1 MKEVALITGTSK
13 GIGLHIAQELLGDGF
28 IVVGCSRSKAS
39 IEHED
44 YYHFICDITDE
55 KASVKMIKDVYVKF
69 DKIDVLVNNAGAASL
84 NHSILTPSTTLDK
97 IFALNFRAAF
107 IFSREVAKK
116 MMKNRCGRII
126 NFSTVAVPL
135 NLEGEMI
142 YSSSKAAV
150 EQMTKVLSKELG
162 KFGITVNAIGP
173 SPVETDLIKAV
184 PTAKINELIDLQSIP
199 RLAEFSDIVNVVKF
213 FINKNSDF
221 ITGQIIYLGGI
232 S

>member
-1 MKEVALITGTSK
+1 MKQVALITGTSK
-13 GIGLHIAQELLGDGF
+13 GIGLHIARGLLSDGI
-28 IVVGCSRSKAS
+28 IVVGCSRSKPS
-39 IEHED
+39 IEHKD
-44 YYHFICDITDE
+44 YFHFICDITNE
-55 KASVKMIKDVYVKF
+55 KASVKMIKDVFVKF
-69 DKIDVLVNNAGAASL
+69 NKIDILVNNAGAASL
-84 NHSILTPSTTLDK
+84 NHAILTPSATLDR

-107 IFSREVAKK
+107 VFSREVAKK
-116 MMKNRCGRII
+116 MMKNRYGRII

-173 SPVETDLIKAV
+173 SPVKTDLIKAV
-184 PTAKINELIDLQSIP
+184 PKAKINELIDLQSIP
-199 RLAEFSDIVNVVKF
+199 RLSEFGDILNVIKF
-213 FINKNSDF
+213 YINKNSDF
-221 ITGQIIYLGGI
+221 VTGQIIYLGGI

>member
-1 MKEVALITGTSK
+1 MKEVVLITGTSK
-13 GIGLHIAQELLGDGF
+13 GIGLHIASELLNEGF
-28 IVVGCSRSKAS
+28 VVVGCSRSESS

-44 YYHFICDITDE
+44 YFHFVCDITDE
-55 KASVKMIKDVYVKF
+55 ISSVKMINDVFVKF
-69 DKIDVLVNNAGAASL
+69 KKIDILINNAGAASL
-84 NHSILTPSTTLDK
+84 NHSLLTPTKSLDR
-97 IFALNFRAAF
+97 IFDLNFRASF
-107 IFSREVAKK
+107 IFCREVAKK
-116 MMKNRCGRII
+116 MINKRYGRII

-162 KFGITVNAIGP
+162 RFGITVNALGP
-173 SPVETDLIKAV
+173 SPVNTDLIKAV
-184 PTAKINELIDLQSIP
+184 PKTKINELIDSQSIP
-199 RLAEFSDIVNVVKF
+199 RLTEFRDVLNVVKF
-213 FINKNSDF
+213 YISKKSDF